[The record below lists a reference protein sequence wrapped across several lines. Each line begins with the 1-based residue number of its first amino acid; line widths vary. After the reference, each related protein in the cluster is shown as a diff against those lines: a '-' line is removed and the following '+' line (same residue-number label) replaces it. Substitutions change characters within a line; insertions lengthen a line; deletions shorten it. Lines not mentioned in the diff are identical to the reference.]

1 MQLILIVLTS
11 HPEYIL
17 RGAQSLVYDLQQ
29 DIEFIPRF
37 ILLTNSRSYTVFRL
51 VFPPPV
57 SPRSKGP
64 QFQDKVRNFM

>member
-1 MQLILIVLTS
+1 M
-11 HPEYIL
+11 
-17 RGAQSLVYDLQQ
+17 
-29 DIEFIPRF
+29 F

-64 QFQDKVRNFM
+64 RFQDKVQQKESMLKFHVAIVKIEK